1 MKEWYV
7 GIKELFKEL
16 FMGGR
21 EGETEEMY
29 VGIKELYVFCNDG
42 EPPVDFLNSVIAE
55 FGGDP
60 LRTVDPTGKEYNYF
74 KRKRR
79 RNVEVFGL
87 ALVGRE
93 GKAVFRLIGNRN
105 RHMLV
110 PRGYRWCIDSF
121 CHNYAGIHMWMFVAV
136 PLVFMV
142 RKPGSVILID
152 PVPRDPRPFIT
163 SNPKLLWRLIEKLYS
178 AFAPELLRQGL
189 THQDHPL
196 LPRSLS
202 IQQIEQLP
210 DGELFED
217 AVNQDLWE
225 VV

>member
-1 MKEWYV
+1 M
-7 GIKELFKEL
+7 
-16 FMGGR
+16 R
-21 EGETEEMY
+21 DMY
-29 VGIKELYVFCNDG
+29 VGIKELYVFCNAG
-42 EPPVDFLNSVIAE
+42 EPPVDFLNSVIVE

-60 LRTVDPTGKEYNYF
+60 LCKVDPRGREYSYVA
-74 KRKRR
+74 RKKR

-87 ALVGRE
+87 ASAGYE

-110 PRGYRWCIDSF
+110 PKGYRWCIDSF
-121 CHNYAGIHMWMFVAV
+121 CHNYAGIHMWMFVAI

-142 RKPGSVILID
+142 RKPGSVIFID
-152 PVPRDPRPFIT
+152 SIPGDLRPLIT
-163 SNPKLLWRLIEKLYS
+163 SNPKVLWRLIERNYS
-178 AFAPELLRQGL
+178 AFASTLMREGL

-202 IQQIEQLP
+202 IHQVERFP

-225 VV
+225 MV